1 MSPSYFKAQN
11 EIKGVMALV
20 HDIIS
25 GTLKMGFNKMRKYW
39 LF

>member
-11 EIKGVMALV
+11 EIKGAMALAY
-20 HDIIS
+20 DIS
-25 GTLKMGFNKMRKYW
+25 GTLKMGFDEMRKYW